1 MRSSGLRQRA
11 NSNMRFHENDHILSG
26 HSSGYLTYNFVWE
39 NEKRRGKI
47 GDPSENLNSYLY
59 N

>member
-1 MRSSGLRQRA
+1 MRSSGLSQRA
-11 NSNMRFHENDHILSG
+11 NSNMRFRENDHILSG
-26 HSSGYLTYNFVWE
+26 HSSRYVTCNFVWE
-39 NEKRRGKI
+39 NEKRRRKI